1 MHFITISQMLG
12 TDGEKI
18 ARKAASDL
26 KYDFYGEQELFHAA
40 ENLEVLA
47 DVKTL
52 DEKAPSLM
60 ERLFSE
66 RPKVRLD
73 RLQSVIFEAAKKGD
87 AVFFERGSQLLLKSF
102 SCAFHVLVVGSHE
115 RRVER
120 VMKETGLGR
129 DDAEKAISRSDKEKR
144 DFIQFA
150 FGEDWLNF
158 HLYDLV
164 LNTDK
169 VSLDSAA
176 RAIVDS
182 ARSEEIR
189 ECGMDSVNTLGKL
202 SLQRRVESAFLEAEL
217 PSSYLFFDVEDAE
230 NVRLYGFVSS
240 QEEKGSVESVVRKV
254 KGVRGVQNEIS
265 VFAHSAGGV

>member
-12 TDGEKI
+12 TDGERI
-18 ARKAASDL
+18 ARKAAGDL
-26 KYDFYGEQELFHAA
+26 KYAFYGEQELYHAA

-47 DVKTL
+47 DVRTL

-60 ERLFSE
+60 ARLFSE

-73 RLQSVIFEAAKKGD
+73 RLESVIFDAAKKGD

-102 SCAFHVLVVGSHE
+102 SCAFHVLIVGSHE

-120 VMKETGLGR
+120 VMKEMGLAR
-129 DDAEKAISRSDKEKR
+129 EEAEKAISRSDREKK
-144 DFIQFA
+144 DFIEFA

-169 VSLDSAA
+169 VSFDSAA

-182 ARSEEIR
+182 AKSEEIKD
-189 ECGMDSVNTLGKL
+189 CGVDSAETLGKL
-202 SLQRRVESAFLEAEL
+202 SLERRIESAFLEAAI
-217 PSSYLFFDVEDAE
+217 PSRLFFAVEDTE
-230 NVRLYGFVSS
+230 NVRLYGFASS
-240 QEEKGSVESVVRKV
+240 SEEKGNAETVVRKV
-254 KGVRGVQNEIS
+254 KGVRGIHNEIS
-265 VFAHSAGGV
+265 IFPYVMGGV